1 MISIQEYQ
9 AFTPTTFVVDPDR
22 AEEYLVHGLAGEVGE
37 LLSAYAKWY
46 RGDYNLVELFERVRG
61 ELGDIMYFLAQYANI
76 LGWDLAEVMQ
86 ENKDKLEDRM
96 NRNKIK
102 GDGDDR

>member
-9 AFTPTTFVVDPDR
+9 AFTPTTFVVEFDV

-37 LLSAYAKWY
+37 LLSAYAKYY
-46 RGDYNLVELFERVRG
+46 RGDYGFYELNKRVRG

>member
-9 AFTPTTFVVDPDR
+9 AFTPTTFVVDPSC

-46 RGDYNLVELFERVRG
+46 RGDYNMAELNKRVRG
-61 ELGDIMYFLAQYANI
+61 ELGDIMYFLAQYANV
-76 LGWDLAEVMQ
+76 LGLDLAEVMQ
-86 ENKDKLEDRM
+86 ENKDKLESRM
-96 NRNKIK
+96 RRNKIK